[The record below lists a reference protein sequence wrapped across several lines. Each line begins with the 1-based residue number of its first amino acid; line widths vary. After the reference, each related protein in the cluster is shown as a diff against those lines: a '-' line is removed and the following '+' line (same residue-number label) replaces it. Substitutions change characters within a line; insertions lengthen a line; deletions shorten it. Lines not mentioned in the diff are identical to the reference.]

1 LYNAIKEK
9 LDKLEGYQKK
19 LYEQALASKMYY
31 LKNGGHVTHRV
42 WDNLIFKKTR
52 EAFGGRVRLMVSG
65 SAPMSPEV
73 VDFLKCVVCV
83 PFLEGYG

>member
-1 LYNAIKEK
+1 ML
-9 LDKLEGYQKK
+9 
-19 LYEQALASKMYY
+19 
-31 LKNGGHVTHRV
+31 
-42 WDNLIFKKTR
+42 
-52 EAFGGRVRLMVSG
+52 SG